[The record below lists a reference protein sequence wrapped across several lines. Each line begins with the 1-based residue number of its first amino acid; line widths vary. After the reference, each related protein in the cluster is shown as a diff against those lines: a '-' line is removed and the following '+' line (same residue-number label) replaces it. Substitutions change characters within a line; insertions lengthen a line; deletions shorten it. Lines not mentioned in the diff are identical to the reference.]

1 MKILFFISAS
11 MFVFTGCTTSP
22 AGIAKV
28 NKSKGTLS
36 LYSSGDKRTVSSK
49 VTKTSSIVKSEKAL
63 KSELKSDPTDVVS
76 LLNLAR
82 LQLAQGK
89 LKSAESS
96 CRNALRRDL
105 KNREARKTLAQIYI
119 RRDNYDMAEIIL
131 TGLGGEKSKDAE
143 VLNGMALIAL
153 NKGRNAKSMYLFKRA
168 LKRDSSNVAVR
179 MNMGVLMLSYRQ
191 FAQASTQFERVLK
204 IMPENIDAKLHLA
217 VIKAVRG
224 ENDSARGIYEDVLSQ
239 DKNNSLALYNL
250 AVLQSKN
257 KSYNKAIDNLK
268 KYLKSRHGGSED
280 TEKAVALISEIQS
293 KKDDGTA
300 NVSDEEIRSLAAKN
314 NTSKNDGFDEEEEA
328 IDEPQAPSSNS
339 SSDSDSIESLEKF
352 IDEE

>member
-143 VLNGMALIAL
+143 VLNGMALIAFMSW
-153 NKGRNAKSMYLFKRA
+153 R
-168 LKRDSSNVAVR
+168 
-179 MNMGVLMLSYRQ
+179 
-191 FAQASTQFERVLK
+191 
-204 IMPENIDAKLHLA
+204 
-217 VIKAVRG
+217 
-224 ENDSARGIYEDVLSQ
+224 
-239 DKNNSLALYNL
+239 
-250 AVLQSKN
+250 
-257 KSYNKAIDNLK
+257 
-268 KYLKSRHGGSED
+268 
-280 TEKAVALISEIQS
+280 
-293 KKDDGTA
+293 
-300 NVSDEEIRSLAAKN
+300 
-314 NTSKNDGFDEEEEA
+314 
-328 IDEPQAPSSNS
+328 
-339 SSDSDSIESLEKF
+339 
-352 IDEE
+352 